1 MSIELSP
8 EALLSQ
14 LGYSKT
20 EQTLEQMQN
29 IIENTHNF
37 NNFSKHLLA
46 LHDHLA
52 RVKGYVAMSNSQDN
66 LKIKGSEELSTEVE
80 VEFIETVEN
89 WANKYKVRIEKVKN
103 KPTYYI
109 LGQ

>member
-20 EQTLEQMQN
+20 EQTLEQMN
-29 IIENTHNF
+29 SIINNTNKF
-37 NNFSKHLLA
+37 ENFSKHLLA

-52 RVKGYVAMSNSQDN
+52 HVKGYVAMSNSQNN
-66 LKIKGSEELSTEVE
+66 LKIKGSEELSKEVE
-80 VEFIETVEN
+80 QEFIETVEN
-89 WANKYKVRIEKVKN
+89 WANKYKVKIEKVHN

>member
-20 EQTLEQMQN
+20 EQTLKQMEK
-29 IIENTHNF
+29 IINNTHKF
-37 NNFSKHLLA
+37 ESFSKHLLA
-46 LHDHLA
+46 LNDHLA
-52 RVKGYVAMSNSQDN
+52 HVKGYVAMSNSHDN
-66 LKIKGSEELSTEVE
+66 LKIKGDEDVSKEVKQ
-80 VEFIETVEN
+80 EFIETVEN
-89 WANKYKVRIEKVKN
+89 WANKYKVKIKKVQN